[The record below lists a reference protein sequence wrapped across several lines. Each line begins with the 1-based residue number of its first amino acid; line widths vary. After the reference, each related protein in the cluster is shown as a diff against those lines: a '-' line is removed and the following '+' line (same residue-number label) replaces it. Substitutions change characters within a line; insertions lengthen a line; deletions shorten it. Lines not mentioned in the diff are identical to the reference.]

1 MIDKELLDFQYYY
14 NKLPVYLKNS
24 YGFEEHFK
32 IWFDLLST
40 MDSTED
46 NIMRFFDIFNPDYL
60 SYIDELE
67 GQGSD
72 ILDKIGK
79 IFNIKR
85 NLSVPYLDGAEKKTK
100 FVSLN
105 NKDFLT
111 FIRATII
118 KNYCNGSFEQ
128 VNNFYTNIN
137 LPIIYIGTNS
147 PATVNVVMLKTQGED
162 AISEEIQTLFKGGL
176 LNIKSMGIIY
186 SNYTIVDFDSLA
198 IWDLVQKTYVND
210 YTNNDKGW
218 DGGQWGI

>member
-46 NIMRFFDIFNPDYL
+46 NIMRFFDIFNKDYL
-60 SYIDELE
+60 NYINELE
-67 GQGSD
+67 GEGSD

-85 NLSVPYLDGAEKKTK
+85 NLSVPYLDGAEKVTK

-118 KNYCNGSFEQ
+118 KNYCDGSFEQ
-128 VNNFYTNIN
+128 INNFYENIN

-162 AISEEIQTLFKGGL
+162 AVSEEVQTLFKGGL

-198 IWDLVQKTYVND
+198 IWDLVQKTYANN

>member
-137 LPIIYIGTNS
+137 LPIIYIGTNI

-198 IWDLVQKTYVND
+198 IWDLVQKTYAND
-210 YTNNDKGW
+210 YANNDKGW

>member
-46 NIMRFFDIFNPDYL
+46 NIMRFFDIFNTDYL

-137 LPIIYIGTNS
+137 LPIIYIGTNN

-198 IWDLVQKTYVND
+198 IWDLVQKTYANNYVN
-210 YTNNDKGW
+210 NNKGW

>member
-14 NKLPVYLKNS
+14 NKLPLYLKNS

-32 IWFDLLST
+32 IWFDLLSSV
-40 MDSTED
+40 DSTED
-46 NIMRFFDIFNPDYL
+46 NIMRFFDIFNKDYL
-60 SYIDELE
+60 NYIDELE
-67 GQGSD
+67 GKGSD

-85 NLSVPYLDGAEKKTK
+85 NLSVPYLDGAEKVTK
-100 FVSLN
+100 FISLN

-118 KNYCNGSFEQ
+118 KNYCDGSFEQ
-128 VNNFYTNIN
+128 VNNFYSNIN
-137 LPIIYIGTNS
+137 LPIIYIGTNN
-147 PATVNVVMLKTQGED
+147 PATVNIVMLKTQGED
-162 AISEEIQTLFKGGL
+162 AVSEEVQTLFKGGL

-198 IWDLVQKTYVND
+198 LWDSVQKTYTNAYVN
-210 YTNNDKGW
+210 NNKGW

>member
-1 MIDKELLDFQYYY
+1 MIDKELLNFQYYY
-14 NKLPVYLKNS
+14 NKLPLYLKNS

-85 NLSVPYLDGAEKKTK
+85 NLSVPYLDGAEKVTK

-118 KNYCNGSFEQ
+118 KNYCDGSFEQ
-128 VNNFYTNIN
+128 INNFYTNIN
-137 LPIIYIGTNS
+137 LPIIYIGTNN

-198 IWDLVQKTYVND
+198 IWDLVQKTYANN

>member
-14 NKLPVYLKNS
+14 NKLPLYLKNS

-40 MDSTED
+40 MDSNED
-46 NIMRFFDIFNPDYL
+46 NIMRFFDIFNKDYL
-60 SYIDELE
+60 SYVDELD
-67 GQGSD
+67 GDGSD

-85 NLSVPYLDGAEKKTK
+85 NFSATYNDGEKKVTK
-100 FVSLN
+100 FLSLN

-118 KNYCNGSFEQ
+118 KNYCDGSFEH
-128 VNNFYTNIN
+128 VNNFYVNAN
-137 LPIIYIGTNS
+137 LPIIYIGTNN
-147 PATVNVVMLKTQGED
+147 PATVNIVMLKIQGED
-162 AISEEIQTLFKGGL
+162 AVSEDIQTLFKAGL

-186 SNYTIVDFDSLA
+186 SNYTIIDFDALA
-198 IWDLVQKTYVND
+198 IWDLIQKTYTNEYV
-210 YTNNDKGW
+210 NNDKGW

>member
-1 MIDKELLDFQYYY
+1 MIDKELLNFQYYY
-14 NKLPVYLKNS
+14 NKLPLYLKNS

-32 IWFDLLST
+32 IWFDLLSS
-40 MDSTED
+40 MDSNED
-46 NIMRFFDIFNPDYL
+46 NIMRFFDIFNKDYL
-60 SYIDELE
+60 NYIDELE
-67 GQGSD
+67 GEGSD

-85 NLSVPYLDGAEKKTK
+85 NLSVPYLDGAEKVTK
-100 FVSLN
+100 FISLN

-118 KNYCNGSFEQ
+118 KNYCDGSFEQ
-128 VNNFYTNIN
+128 VNNFYSNIN
-137 LPIIYIGTNS
+137 LPIIYIGTNN
-147 PATVNVVMLKTQGED
+147 PATVNIVMLKTQGED
-162 AISEEIQTLFKGGL
+162 AVSEEVQTLFKGGL

-198 IWDLVQKTYVND
+198 LWDSVQKTYTNAYVN
-210 YTNNDKGW
+210 NNKGW

>member
-1 MIDKELLDFQYYY
+1 MIDKELLNFQYYY
-14 NKLPVYLKNS
+14 NKLPLYLKNS

-32 IWFDLLST
+32 IWFDLLTS

-46 NIMRFFDIFNPDYL
+46 NIMRFFDVFNKDYL
-60 SYIDELE
+60 NYIDELE
-67 GQGSD
+67 GEGSD

-85 NLSVPYLDGAEKKTK
+85 NLSVSYLDGAEEVTK

-118 KNYCNGSFEQ
+118 KNYCDGSFKQ
-128 VNNFYTNIN
+128 INDFYINAN
-137 LPIIYIGTNS
+137 LPIIYNGTNN
-147 PATVNVVMLKTQGED
+147 PATVDVVMLKTQDED
-162 AISEEIQTLFKGGL
+162 AVSEDIQTLFKAGL

-210 YTNNDKGW
+210 YANNNKGW

>member
-1 MIDKELLDFQYYY
+1 MINEELLKFQYYY
-14 NKLPVYLKNS
+14 NKLPLYLKNS

-32 IWFDLLST
+32 IWFDLLSSI
-40 MDSTED
+40 DSTED
-46 NIMRFFDIFNPDYL
+46 TIIKFFDIFNNNYLDY
-60 SYIDELE
+60 INELE
-67 GQGSD
+67 GEGSD

-85 NLSVPYLDGAEKKTK
+85 NFSVTYFDGAEKITK

-118 KNYCNGSFEQ
+118 KNYCDGSFEQ
-128 VNNFYTNIN
+128 VNNFYKNAN
-137 LPIIYIGTNS
+137 LPIIYIGTNN
-147 PATVNVVMLKTQGED
+147 PATVSVIMLKSQGED
-162 AISEEIQTLFKGGL
+162 SVSEEIQALFKGGL

-186 SNYTIVDFDSLA
+186 LNYQIIDFDSLA
-198 IWDLVQKTYVND
+198 IWDLVKKTYENAYVD
-210 YTNNDKGW
+210 NNKGW